1 MCLQLCHKEEGGDGG
16 QSSKRNN
23 APCDLH
29 NPIAHCLR
37 NTLVTPDYI
46 IMNRYLL
53 EVDKCSYVPTTP
65 YLLSSGAVAC
75 LHFILFLAAII
86 RVLGLVSL
94 AGGDNRL
101 ILLH

>member
-1 MCLQLCHKEEGGDGG
+1 MLQLCHKEEGGDGG
-16 QSSKRNN
+16 QSSERSNV
-23 APCDLH
+23 PSDPH
-29 NPIAHCLR
+29 NPIAYSPR
-37 NTLVTPDYI
+37 NTLVAPDYI
-46 IMNRYLL
+46 IMNRYSML
-53 EVDKCSYVPTTP
+53 EVDKC